1 MKYAFIESDLMAEFP
16 LPTIC
21 RVLRVTQAGYHAWVK
36 RPASVS
42 EIKREAL
49 DALVQRV
56 YDSFKGKYGTPRIHR
71 ELCQAHGYTGSYER
85 VRLTMQRLGL
95 KAKAGRKFKLTT
107 DSAHSLPIAPNL
119 LGQDFTVTHANAPN
133 QVWLSDITY
142 LWTSEGWLYT
152 CCVLDL
158 FTREIVGW
166 AIDSHMRQSLVMDA
180 IRMAEF
186 RNHFSMQRPA
196 NQAKGLIFHSD
207 KGSQYAAHE
216 TRNHLRSMG
225 YRQSMSGTGNC
236 FDNAPMESFWHSLKV
251 EETHGRGFA
260 TRDEAKRCVFAYI
273 EGFYNTRRMHSSI
286 GWQSPRAFRAAFERH
301 LCEGITDSPA
311 LAPEAIE
318 RNQTRITGVA
328 NAADFSGDLCTG
340 RVELAGPSSD
350 VDAHGVQVFG
360 EVIPER
366 QNRRRTQKTTAIPH
380 R

>member
-1 MKYAFIESDLMAEFP
+1 VKYAFIESDLVEQFP
-16 LPTIC
+16 LPVIC
-21 RVLRVTQAGYHAWVK
+21 RVLRVSQAGYHAWVK

-42 EIKREAL
+42 ELKREAL
-49 DALVQRV
+49 EALVQRV

-85 VRLTMQRLGL
+85 VRLAMQRLGL
-95 KAKAGRKFKLTT
+95 KARAGRKYKVTT
-107 DSAHSLPIAPNL
+107 DSAHDLPIAPNL
-119 LGQDFTVTHANAPN
+119 LGQDFTATHASAPN

-142 LWTSEGWLYT
+142 LWTNEGWLYT

-166 AIDSHMRQSLVMDA
+166 AIDSHMRQSLVADA

-186 RNHFSMQRPA
+186 RNGFSAKRSV
-196 NQAKGLIFHSD
+196 KGLILHSD

-216 TRNHLRSMG
+216 TRNHLRAMG

-260 TRDEAKRCVFAYI
+260 TREEAKRCVFAYI
-273 EGFYNTRRMHSSI
+273 EGFYNTQRMHSSI
-286 GWQSPRAFRAAFERH
+286 GWQSPRAFRAAFERQAQA
-301 LCEGITDSPA
+301 GPADSLV
-311 LAPEAIE
+311 LAAAAIE
-318 RNQTRITGVA
+318 RNQTRATGVA
-328 NAADFSGDLCTG
+328 NQEDFSGDLCTG
-340 RVELAGPSSD
+340 RVELAGLHRAKI
-350 VDAHGVQVFG
+350 DAHGVQVFG
-360 EVIPER
+360 EVSPKE
-366 QNRRRTQKTTAIPH
+366 QNHRRKQQTTAMPH